1 MIKVVQF
8 GLGAMGAGM
17 AQLVCSRPGY
27 QLVGVVDRR
36 PDLAGHDMGD
46 LPGFEDAAGIR
57 ISPDAEGLLEQT
69 KPDITLLAT
78 GSFIS
83 DIYDD
88 LQNIL
93 RSGSNCITI
102 AEEMA
107 YPWRS
112 HFFEANALDMLAKEH
127 GVSLLGAGVNP
138 GFVLDVLVLLLS
150 GVCSR
155 VESIHATRVNDL
167 SPFGPTVM
175 RTQGV
180 GLSPEAFAE
189 GIQSGEI
196 VGHIGFR
203 QSIDMIADS
212 LGWTLDEIQEE
223 RWPILSNTLRETPHV
238 RVSPG
243 MVAGCRHIARGISGG
258 NTVILL
264 EHPQQV
270 LPELENVATGDS
282 IEIKGEPPISL
293 RIQPEIPGGRATI
306 NLAVNMIPQVLGS
319 RAGLLSMPDLPLP
332 RLTGTVER

>member
-27 QLVGVVDRR
+27 QLVGVVERR

-88 LQNIL
+88 IVHILQA
-93 RSGSNCITI
+93 GSSCITI

-112 HFFEANALDMLAKEH
+112 HFFEANSLDILAKENS
-127 GVSLLGAGVNP
+127 VSLLGAGVNP

-180 GLSPEAFAE
+180 GLSPEAFAA

-203 QSIDMIADS
+203 QSIDMIADT
-212 LGWTLDEIQEE
+212 LCWKLDEIQEE
-223 RWPILSNTLRETPHV
+223 RWPILSNTVRETPYV
-238 RVSPG
+238 RVEPG
-243 MVAGCRHIARGISGG
+243 MVAGCRHVARGISGD

-270 LPELENVATGDS
+270 LPESEHIATGDS
-282 IEIKGEPPISL
+282 IEIRGDPPISL
-293 RIQPEIPGGRATI
+293 HIQPEIPGGRATI
-306 NLAVNMIPQVLGS
+306 NLAVNMIPQVLAA
-319 RAGLLSMPDLPLP
+319 RNGLLCMPDLPLP
-332 RLTGTVER
+332 RLTGCASG

>member
-17 AQLVCSRPGY
+17 AQLVCNRPGY

-223 RWPILSNTLRETPHV
+223 RFVVT
-238 RVSPG
+238 VSRKG
-243 MVAGCRHIARGISGG
+243 MVKKTAVSELPGPTAQLFSLARINEGDELGWVLFTTGEEQIFLATSGG
-258 NTVILL
+258 NAIRFSEQEVRPMGLVAAGVNGIKLSGKDDVIGA
-264 EHPQQV
+264 EV
-270 LPELENVATGDS
+270 V
-282 IEIKGEPPISL
+282 
-293 RIQPEIPGGRATI
+293 GRAVAI
-306 NLAVNMIPQVLGS
+306 A
-319 RAGLLSMPDLPLP
+319 SM
-332 RLTGTVER
+332 T